1 MALHYVIGAEE
12 RASFLGCRRAW
23 DFGARERRR
32 LEPVRPS
39 AAVDLERALL
49 DALAVYYFPGMWDW
63 QPSIVLPLVRKAFE
77 DSLSDQRAAYLTAH
91 GLDTM
96 PADQDAL
103 AAHRRDQGAR
113 MVEAYFGWAPPVDE
127 LSPVGVV
134 VEADTTVPDHRDPT
148 RDIVA
153 QDGRPVRFRDRV
165 HALVIDGSNNYWIM
179 EHRLV
184 HGPWVD
190 VETVSLD
197 DRCLAWCWAWQ
208 REYGGMRIEGTI
220 YNELRVG
227 TPVATAPPSG
237 PRGSV
242 SQTDTYIRPWVSAQ
256 DPEVLDT
263 PALPPQPVYE
273 LQVRLGEHFRRIQ
286 VPRSREEISAFGD
299 RLSAQVLDMVD
310 PGVLIYPNPAPARC
324 GSCEFRQPCI
334 ATNAGHDV
342 EEMLAECYRQ
352 RADDG
357 PQAGRLGSVA
367 PNRGG
372 GALST
377 FGQRRR

>member
-32 LEPVRPS
+32 LEPARPG
-39 AAVDLERALL
+39 AAVDLGRALR

-77 DSLSDQRAAYLTAH
+77 DSVSDQRAEYLTAH
-91 GLDTM
+91 GLNTM
-96 PADQDAL
+96 PAEEQELSAQ
-103 AAHRRDQGAR
+103 RRDQGTS
-113 MVEAYFGWAPPVDE
+113 MLEAYLGWAPGVDE
-127 LSPVGVV
+127 FSPVGVV
-134 VEADTTVPDHRDPT
+134 IEADTTVPDHRDPA

-153 QDGRPVRFRDRV
+153 PDGRPVRFRDRV
-165 HALVIDGSNNYWIM
+165 HALVIDEYNNYWIV

-184 HGPWVD
+184 NGPWAD
-190 VETVSLD
+190 VEAVSLD
-197 DRCLAWCWAWQ
+197 DRCLAWCWVWQ

-227 TPVATAPPSG
+227 SPAATAPPPG

-242 SQTDTYIRPWVSAQ
+242 SQTDTYIRPWVPAQ
-256 DPEVLDT
+256 DPAVLDT

-273 LQVRLGEHFRRIQ
+273 RHVHTAEHFRRIQ
-286 VPRSREEISAFGD
+286 LPRSREEISAFGE

-310 PGVLIYPNPAPARC
+310 PGILIYPNPAPARC
-324 GSCEFRQPCI
+324 GPCEFRQPCI
-334 ATNAGHDV
+334 VTNAGHDV
-342 EEMLAECYRQ
+342 EAVLAECYRQ

-357 PQAGRLGSVA
+357 PKAGRLGSVA